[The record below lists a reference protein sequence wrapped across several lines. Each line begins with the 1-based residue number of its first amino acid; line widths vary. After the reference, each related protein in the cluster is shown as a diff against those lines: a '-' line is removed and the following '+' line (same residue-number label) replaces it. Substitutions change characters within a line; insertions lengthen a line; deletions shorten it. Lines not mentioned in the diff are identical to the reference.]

1 MEKTLE
7 RAVARAAALPEAAQ
21 AQLGREMLARI
32 GTLAALR
39 TAVET
44 GLRELGAGEGTR
56 APIEEIIAEAR
67 KEHGGR

>member
-1 MEKTLE
+1 
-7 RAVARAAALPEAAQ
+7 
-21 AQLGREMLARI
+21 MLARI
-32 GTLAALR
+32 GRLAALR